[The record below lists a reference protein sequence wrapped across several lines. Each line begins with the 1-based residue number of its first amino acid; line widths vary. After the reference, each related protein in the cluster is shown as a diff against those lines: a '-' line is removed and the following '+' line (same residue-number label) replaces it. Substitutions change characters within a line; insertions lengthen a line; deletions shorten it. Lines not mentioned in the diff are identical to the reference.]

1 MCILDQWLSRRKT
14 SKCCWREKHFESKM
28 PMEPLRSGRV
38 RCPFCFG
45 QFRPGFIFNRHK
57 TNCARRHE
65 HAAGASD
72 GDDNNGDDAALC
84 DEGLCVDHHPDTPPI
99 HHGRQPP
106 QARAFEQHLHS
117 AQSAPGAALEYATW
131 GPKELT
137 AAEAETFRFLAVTDA
152 GDGTS
157 RRVATG
163 TLRYARSLGGR
174 ACLLPKSMDTAWSM
188 LTKVR
193 HVRCRKLYI
202 HTCFQKAPMKVLS

>member
-1 MCILDQWLSRRKT
+1 
-14 SKCCWREKHFESKM
+14 
-28 PMEPLRSGRV
+28 MEPLAPGRV
-38 RCPFCFG
+38 RCPLCDR
-45 QFRPGFIFNRHK
+45 QFRQGYSFMKHKSKCAVRHGR
-57 TNCARRHE
+57 T
-65 HAAGASD
+65 AGATG
-72 GDDNNGDDAALC
+72 GDDSTSEGAEDAQNDNDGGDAAHC
-84 DEGLCVDHHPDTPPI
+84 DAGWCEGHHPDNTPI
-99 HHGRQPP
+99 HQSRHPP
-106 QARAFEQHLHS
+106 SARSFEQHLS
-117 AQSAPGAALEYATW
+117 TAQSAPGAALEYATW

-202 HTCFQKAPMKVLS
+202 HTCFLKAPIKVLP